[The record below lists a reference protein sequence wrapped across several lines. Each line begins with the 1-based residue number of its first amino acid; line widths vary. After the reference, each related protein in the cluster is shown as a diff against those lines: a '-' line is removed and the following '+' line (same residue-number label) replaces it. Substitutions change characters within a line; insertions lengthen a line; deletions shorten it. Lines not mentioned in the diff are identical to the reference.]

1 MTDNI
6 FISISQAKTVKDRQ
20 LFPEGYTYKHNVY
33 IIVWN
38 NGGNYKNSLLLLYV
52 WWIHELSIE
61 YSTDMKDERC

>member
-1 MTDNI
+1 MTENI

-20 LFPEGYTYKHNVY
+20 LFPGGYTCKHNVY

-52 WWIHELSIE
+52 
-61 YSTDMKDERC
+61 